1 MSVPN
6 VRMLTTYLSGVTRHT
21 CYVHKF
27 LYLHRVKSNTL
38 STGESETSS
47 KRLHSVYVVSRPLP
61 VVFFFCSSIWLQHVR
76 VQQGSPLKAHVSVV
90 ACGNAGLATLKIRIP
105 HCQYQYVVLGDRPH
119 ASHPLGAEL
128 ISTLDRRANDSAH
141 QWRIL
146 SRCL

>member
-38 STGESETSS
+38 STSESETSS

-61 VVFFFCSSIWLQHVR
+61 VVFFSV
-76 VQQGSPLKAHVSVV
+76 PVSG
-90 ACGNAGLATLKIRIP
+90 CNM
-105 HCQYQYVVLGDRPH
+105 YVYSKGHL
-119 ASHPLGAEL
+119 
-128 ISTLDRRANDSAH
+128 
-141 QWRIL
+141 
-146 SRCL
+146 